1 MQQEKE
7 LEATLK
13 LFGDLIPNILL
24 VLACVSVMKF
34 RGNKVYVPR
43 HFMIKCEFYKVQHM
57 WTDGVHSILKIIHD
71 LSAAPS

>member
-13 LFGDLIPNILL
+13 LFGDLISNILL
-24 VLACVSVMKF
+24 VLACASVMKF
-34 RGNKVYVPR
+34 MGNTVYVPR

-57 WTDGVHSILKIIHD
+57 
-71 LSAAPS
+71 

>member
-57 WTDGVHSILKIIHD
+57 
-71 LSAAPS
+71 